1 MTLPRFSHA
10 ASDFKELLNKWANL
24 LAEDEKVNAKN
35 WERIV
40 RKMILVSVQLN
51 SDLVKLSQCPQ
62 FEDEN
67 EESGFVGHVHED
79 DLFIR
84 M

>member
-10 ASDFKELLNKWANL
+10 AIDFKELLTKWTTL

-35 WERIV
+35 WENIV
-40 RKMILVSVQLN
+40 RKMILVSGQLN
-51 SDLVKLSQCPQ
+51 SDLVKLSQSPQ

-67 EESGFVGHVHED
+67 EESGFVGHLRED